1 HANVLNP
8 GERLVS
14 REGDLGRWD
23 GVAAAAHAPPGAARR
38 LAERGRLHAR
48 ESELAAARIA
58 VEGKRAALEAAEAA
72 VAATTSA
79 ESEAREHWRQTQ
91 RAADSAREAHT
102 AAEREVGRNA
112 A

>member
-8 GERLVS
+8 GERLVA
-14 REGDLGRWD
+14 REGDRGRWE
-23 GVAAAAHAPPGAARR
+23 GLAAAGPAPTGAARR
-38 LAERGRLHAR
+38 LAERGRLQAL
-48 ESELAAARIA
+48 ESELAAARID

-72 VAATTSA
+72 VAATASA

-102 AAEREVGRNA
+102 AAE
-112 A
+112 